1 MAKGFN
7 SRGMRMGNG
16 GVNMNMIRQAQK
28 LSEDMQKSSAAMDAR
43 EYSAQSGGGA
53 VSVTITGKHEV
64 KSLTI
69 APEAVNPEDV
79 ELLQDMILAAL
90 NEANRKADEDR
101 QAAMS
106 KLTGS
111 MNVGGLL

>member
-1 MAKGFN
+1 
-7 SRGMRMGNG
+7 
-16 GVNMNMIRQAQK
+16 
-28 LSEDMQKSSAAMDAR
+28 
-43 EYSAQSGGGA
+43 
-53 VSVTITGKHEV
+53 
-64 KSLTI
+64 
-69 APEAVNPEDV
+69 
-79 ELLQDMILAAL
+79 MILAAL